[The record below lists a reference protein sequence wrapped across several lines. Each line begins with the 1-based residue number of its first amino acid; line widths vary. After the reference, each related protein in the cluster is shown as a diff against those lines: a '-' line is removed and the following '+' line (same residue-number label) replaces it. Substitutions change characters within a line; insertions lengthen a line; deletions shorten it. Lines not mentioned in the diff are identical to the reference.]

1 MHASPSSSSR
11 FRLRQGIPAWSMSSF
26 AGPLA
31 ALALTVAAGSAHA
44 LDGAV
49 VATGLNQS
57 LYLTAP
63 VGDNR
68 SFVVEKTGVI
78 KVLSGGSV
86 LATPFLDLSG
96 KVATDGERG
105 LLGLAFDPNYA
116 TNGRFYVDYID
127 KATNNTVVERYT
139 LGTPGGN
146 VADAS
151 SAQRLITIPQESFS
165 NHKAGWISFR
175 PGDANNLYIAT
186 GDGGSGNDPNGNG
199 QNPNVLLGKILRI
212 DVSGNTAG
220 YSVPTDNPFVNQA
233 GTRPE
238 IWATGLRNPWRN
250 SFDRVT
256 GDFWIAD
263 VGQGAREEINFEKAG
278 TAGGRNYGWR
288 LREGTIATPGVGG
301 NAAGLTDPV
310 FDYKRLEQ
318 AGGLGG
324 SITGGYV
331 YRGPSITDADGRY
344 FFGDYVAGKLYS
356 FLPDATGHVTDFR
369 DDTAAVLGGTGL
381 DGIVSLGEDGFGK
394 LYVVGINGTIVNITS
409 SVPEPE
415 TWALMLGGLAAISAA
430 RRRKA

>member
-1 MHASPSSSSR
+1 MQASSTSSGFS
-11 FRLRQGIPAWSMSSF
+11 FRLRFQA
-26 AGPLA
+26 PLM
-31 ALALTVAAGSAHA
+31 ALALTVAATSAHA
-44 LDGAV
+44 LDGTV

-63 VGDNR
+63 LGDSR

-78 KVLSGGSV
+78 QVLSGGSA
-86 LATPFLDLSG
+86 LATPFLDISS

-139 LGTPGGN
+139 LGTPGSN
-146 VADAS
+146 VADAG
-151 SAQRLITIPQESFS
+151 SAQRLITIPQESFN
-165 NHKAGWISFR
+165 NHKAGWIAFR
-175 PGDANNLYIAT
+175 PGDTSNLYIAT

-199 QNPNVLLGKILRI
+199 QNRDTLLGKMLRI
-212 DVSGNTAG
+212 DVSGSTAG
-220 YSVPTDNPFVNQA
+220 YTVPTDNPFVNQA

-238 IWATGLRNPWRN
+238 IWALGLRNPWRN
-250 SFDRVT
+250 SFDRAT

-263 VGQGAREEINFEKAG
+263 VGQATREEINLEKAG

-301 NAAGLTDPV
+301 SAPGLTDPV

-318 AGGLGG
+318 PGGLGG

-331 YRGPSITDADGRY
+331 YRGPSIADADGRY

-356 FLPDATGHVTDFR
+356 FLPDASGHVTDFR
-369 DDTAAVLGGTGL
+369 DDTAAVLDGTGL

-394 LYVVGINGTIVNITS
+394 LYVVGINGTIVNLTS
-409 SVPEPE
+409 SVPEPG
-415 TWALMLGGLAAISAA
+415 TWALMLGGLLAIGFTS
-430 RRRKA
+430 RCKNG